1 MRGSSRASMSDDTS
15 ISPLAAARIAAVT
28 SAAGLCL
35 VTKPL
40 APASM
45 AATSTSSSAFD
56 VSSSMHPADVERR
69 DVRELDAH
77 RQLVGELAEQLS
89 HDLAN
94 RLAVARL
101 TAEVLANR
109 PDLPDDL
116 AARVATVVHATS
128 EAGDLVQQLSA

>member
-1 MRGSSRASMSDDTS
+1 MSTTSGRRAS
-15 ISPLAAARIAAVT
+15 AAVT
-28 SAAGLCL
+28 TSATRPTTWTTSSPSASSR
-35 VTKPL
+35 
-40 APASM
+40 PAS
-45 AATSTSSSAFD
+45 ASTKTWWSSQSRTLTALD
-56 VSSSMHPADVERR
+56 TRSSMQPADVERR

-109 PDLPDDL
+109 P
-116 AARVATVVHATS
+116 
-128 EAGDLVQQLSA
+128 